1 MIDYKDKIREKYK
14 KILFVHGW
22 GFNYEIW
29 EDFAKSYMPLEKC
42 IFLNLYDYLEYSDG
56 DMHQAAQKV
65 LDDHPKIDLVISWSL
80 GCYLAKEIEVAS
92 KERHIKLVYVSYTP
106 KFTQS
111 ENWEYGFEQK
121 TIDELKENLD
131 KDFTK
136 ALKNFYLL
144 ILGDFKSKKSMY
156 KKIITH
162 LRLIKESE
170 IKNLYLGLKIIEEL
184 DYRNFCKSKKVE
196 NLYIYGDKDLITSP
210 SIKKFI
216 KKLEPSSEINILSES
231 SHIPFIT
238 NPEDFF
244 KVLKNHILAI

>member
-22 GFNYEIW
+22 GFNHEIW
-29 EDFAKSYMPLEKC
+29 EDFAKSYMPLERC
-42 IFLNLYDYLEYSDG
+42 IFLNLYDYLEYSNG
-56 DMHQAAQKV
+56 DMRQAAQKV

-80 GCYLAKEIEVAS
+80 GCYLAKEIEAAS
-92 KERHIKLVYVSYTP
+92 KERHIKMVYVSYTP

-111 ENWEYGFEQK
+111 GNWEYGFEQK

-156 KKIITH
+156 KKIIAH
-162 LRLIKESE
+162 LRLIKEIE
-170 IKNLYLGLKIIEEL
+170 IKNLYLGLKVIEKS
-184 DYRNFCKSKKVE
+184 DYKNFCKSKRVE

-238 NPEDFF
+238 NPENFF

>member
-22 GFNYEIW
+22 GFNHEIW
-29 EDFAKSYMPLEKC
+29 EDFAKSFMPIEKC
-42 IFLNLYDYLEYSDG
+42 IFLNLYEYLEYSNG
-56 DMHQAAQKV
+56 DMYKAAQKV

-92 KERHIKLVYVSYTP
+92 KVRHIKMVYVSYTP
-106 KFTQS
+106 KFMRS
-111 ENWEYGFEQK
+111 AIWKYGFEKK
-121 TIDELKENLD
+121 TIDGLKENLD

-156 KKIITH
+156 KKIIVH
-162 LRLIKESE
+162 LGLIKESE
-170 IKNLYLGLKIIEEL
+170 INNLYSGLKIIEKS
-184 DYRNFCKSKKVE
+184 DYRNFCKSKKVK
-196 NLYIYGDKDLITSP
+196 NLYIYGDKDQITSP
-210 SIKKFI
+210 NIKKFI
-216 KKLEPSSEINILSES
+216 KNLEPSSEINILSES

-238 NPEDFF
+238 NQESFF
-244 KVLKNHILAI
+244 KVLKRHILAI